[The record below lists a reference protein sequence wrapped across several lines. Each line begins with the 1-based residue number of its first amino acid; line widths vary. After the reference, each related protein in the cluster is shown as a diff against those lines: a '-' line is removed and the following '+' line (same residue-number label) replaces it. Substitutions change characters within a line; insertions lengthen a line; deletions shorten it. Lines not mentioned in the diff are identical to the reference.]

1 VHTHTRL
8 LSEHDLP
15 APIDDRWFEDY
26 IVGASYD
33 FGSVTVSEDDIVGF
47 ARQYDPQPIHTD
59 PAWAAEGPFHG
70 LIASG
75 IQTVAVVMRMY
86 VDHYISRV
94 ASLASPGVDELRW
107 LRPLRP
113 GDELRM
119 RVTVAAARVSE
130 SKPDRG
136 LVHTKVEG
144 FNQDG
149 EPVVGF
155 VAMNFLARRPAG

>member
-1 VHTHTRL
+1 MHTHTRL

-26 IVGASYD
+26 VVGASYD

-75 IQTVAVVMRMY
+75 IQTM
-86 VDHYISRV
+86 S
-94 ASLASPGVDELRW
+94 
-107 LRPLRP
+107 
-113 GDELRM
+113 
-119 RVTVAAARVSE
+119 
-130 SKPDRG
+130 
-136 LVHTKVEG
+136 
-144 FNQDG
+144 
-149 EPVVGF
+149 
-155 VAMNFLARRPAG
+155 

>member
-1 VHTHTRL
+1 MHTHTCL

-26 IVGASYD
+26 VVGASYD

-107 LRPLRP
+107 VRPLRP

-119 RVTVAAARVSE
+119 RVTVAAARVSA
-130 SKPDRG
+130 SKPERG

-144 FNQDG
+144 FNQDD